1 MMSQDMPSSPRAEE
15 GSVKAIFL
23 GRLQRLIRLRR
34 EYREDLNPLGLRLL
48 DRAIDATYR
57 DCVDFGAAEIARPIM
72 AVHQKTVWKSVT
84 DEANGLADDNDK
96 DHLRPTG

>member
-1 MMSQDMPSSPRAEE
+1 MMSPESPSPSPRADE
-15 GSVKAIFL
+15 SQVKAIFL

-57 DCVDFGAAEIARPIM
+57 DCIDYGASEAARPIM
-72 AVHQKTVWKSVT
+72 AAHRRAAWESTK
-84 DEANGLADDNDK
+84 DEEDRDQGRKAS
-96 DHLRPTG
+96 

>member
-1 MMSQDMPSSPRAEE
+1 MSQDMPSSPRAEE
-15 GSVKAIFL
+15 GQVKAIFL

-84 DEANGLADDNDK
+84 DEANGIADEHDK
-96 DHLRPTG
+96 DDLRPTG

>member
-1 MMSQDMPSSPRAEE
+1 MNPDTPSPSPRAQE
-15 GSVKAIFL
+15 SQVKAIFL

-57 DCVDFGAAEIARPIM
+57 DCIDYGAADAARPIM
-72 AVHQKTVWKSVT
+72 AAHRRAAWQSTR
-84 DEANGLADDNDK
+84 DEADR
-96 DHLRPTG
+96 DHHNRKAS

>member
-1 MMSQDMPSSPRAEE
+1 MTPDSPSPSPRAEE
-15 GSVKAIFL
+15 SQVKAIFL

-57 DCVDFGAAEIARPIM
+57 DCIDYGAAEAARPIM
-72 AVHQKTVWKSVT
+72 AAHRRAAWQSTR
-84 DEANGLADDNDK
+84 DEEDRDQGQRRAS
-96 DHLRPTG
+96 

>member
-1 MMSQDMPSSPRAEE
+1 MSPDSPSPSPRAEE
-15 GSVKAIFL
+15 SQVKAIFL

-57 DCVDFGAAEIARPIM
+57 DCIDYGAADAARPIM
-72 AVHQKTVWKSVT
+72 AAHRRAAWQSTK
-84 DEANGLADDNDK
+84 DEEDRDQQRRAS
-96 DHLRPTG
+96 

>member
-1 MMSQDMPSSPRAEE
+1 MSPDSPSPSPRAEE
-15 GSVKAIFL
+15 SQVKAIFL

-57 DCVDFGAAEIARPIM
+57 DCIDYGAADAARPIM
-72 AVHQKTVWKSVT
+72 AAHRRAAWQSTK
-84 DEANGLADDNDK
+84 DEEDRDQQQRRAS
-96 DHLRPTG
+96 

>member
-1 MMSQDMPSSPRAEE
+1 MSPESPSPSPRAEE
-15 GSVKAIFL
+15 SQVKAIFL

-57 DCVDFGAAEIARPIM
+57 DCIDYGAADAARPIM
-72 AVHQKTVWKSVT
+72 AAHRRAAWQSTR
-84 DEANGLADDNDK
+84 DEEERDEEHRKAS
-96 DHLRPTG
+96 